1 MPVAPP
7 ELVVEFTIE
16 PSRESGE
23 DPQVP
28 VETGKEVAD
37 ASGLAREA
45 GPDVLALA
53 GGRAEVLEALFE
65 VLEAS
70 LDAGAK
76 TVRIKLEVPEARQ
89 L

>member
-23 DPQVP
+23 NPKASAAA
-28 VETGKEVAD
+28 GKEVAE

-45 GPDVLALA
+45 GPDELALA

-76 TVRIKLEVPEARQ
+76 TVRLKLEVPEARQ
-89 L
+89 S

>member
-16 PSRESGE
+16 PSRESAQG
-23 DPQVP
+23 PQAT
-28 VETGKEVAD
+28 VEAGREAAD

-45 GPDVLALA
+45 GPDELALA
-53 GGRAEVLEALFE
+53 GGRAEVLETLFE
-65 VLEAS
+65 VIEAS
-70 LDAGAK
+70 LDAGAR

-89 L
+89 S